1 VHAIAC
7 DGDAVV
13 AHASVVP
20 RRLEAAGQPLR
31 TGYVE
36 GVATA
41 ATHRGRG
48 LGSAVMTEIGAVVR
62 GQYEL
67 GALGTGAYAFYE
79 ALGWERWLGPT
90 FVRDGAARI
99 RTAWDDGAIMV
110 LRFGVTADLDRTA
123 PLSCEARSGDD
134 W

>member
-1 VHAIAC
+1 M
-7 DGDAVV
+7 V

-20 RRLEAAGQPLR
+20 RRLEAAGRPLR

-48 LGSAVMTEIGAVVR
+48 IGSAVMTEIGAVVR
-62 GQYEL
+62 AQYEL

-79 ALGWERWLGPT
+79 ALGWERWQGPT
-90 FVRDGAARI
+90 FVRRGAELV
-99 RTAWDDGAIMV
+99 RTSWDDGAIMV
-110 LRFGVTADLDRTA
+110 LRFGVTAELDLGT